1 MGEEGCL
8 KPQLGELKLE
18 PDTERDVG
26 SQLEA
31 HSAARKSDKVSR
43 RHTL

>member
-8 KPQLGELKLE
+8 KPQLGELKVE
-18 PDTERDVG
+18 PDTDRDAG

-43 RHTL
+43 RQQL